1 MDFNFTEEQSMV
13 RDTVASFLQD
23 KYDFETRRKI
33 VASDSGW
40 RADYWKAFAEEL
52 GILGAPFS
60 EELGGLGG
68 GAIDNMIIMEEF
80 GKALVI
86 EPYLGTVVIGG
97 GFMKHSGYA
106 GAASVIEGIVAGTT
120 TIAFAYAEP
129 QGRYTWQDLKTTAKK
144 EGSGYVLNGH
154 KAVVVGAP
162 FATHLVVTARTGGAQ
177 RDTGGVSVFLID
189 KSLPGIVTRD
199 YPTVDGGRASEVYF
213 ENVSIPAD
221 ALIGQEGGGLPLVN
235 KVIDEATAAV
245 GAEAVGVL
253 RKLHE
258 GTLDYAKQ
266 RKQFGTAISNFQ
278 VLQHRMVDMFIEVEQ
293 AVSMTYMATIK
304 LDESDDERA
313 KAVSAAKVRIGRAC
327 KFVGQNA
334 IQIHGGMGMTD
345 ELAIGHYFKRASIIE
360 GLFGSVDHHLRR
372 YESLSFGPVSGKAA

>member
-1 MDFNFTEEQSMV
+1 MDFNFSEEQSML
-13 RDTVASFLQD
+13 RDTIASYLQD

-33 VASDSGW
+33 VSSESGW

-68 GAIDNMIIMEEF
+68 GALDNMIVMEEF

-86 EPYLGTVVIGG
+86 EPYLGTVIIGG
-97 GFMKHSGYA
+97 GFLKHSGHA
-106 GAASVIEGIVAGTT
+106 NAADHIASIVGGEMTV
-120 TIAFAYAEP
+120 AFAYAEA
-129 QGRYTWQDLKTTAKK
+129 QGRYTLSDLKTTAKK
-144 EGSGYVLNGH
+144 DGSGWVLNGH

-162 FATHLVVTARTGGAQ
+162 FASHLIVTARTGGSQ
-177 RDTGGVSVFLID
+177 REASGVSVFLVD
-189 KSLPGIVTRD
+189 KHAKGVTTRD

-213 ENVSIPAD
+213 DNVSVPAD
-221 ALIGQEGGGLPLVN
+221 ALIGAEGAGLPLVE
-235 KVIDEATAAV
+235 KVVDEATAAV
-245 GAEAVGVL
+245 CAEGVGVM

-278 VLQHRMVDMFIEVEQ
+278 VLQHRMVDMFIELEQ
-293 AVSMTYMATIK
+293 SVSMTYMATLK
-304 LDESDDERA
+304 LGESDAERA
-313 KAVSAAKVRIGRAC
+313 KAVSSAKVRIGRAL
-327 KFVGQNA
+327 KFCGQSA

-345 ELAIGHYFKRASIIE
+345 ELAIGHYFKRGTIIE
-360 GLFGSVDHHLRR
+360 GLFGSVDHHLTR
-372 YESLSFGPVSGKAA
+372 YERLSFGKAA

>member
-1 MDFNFTEEQSMV
+1 MDFNFTEEQSML
-13 RDTVASFLQD
+13 RDTVASYLQD
-23 KYDFETRRKI
+23 HYDFDKRRKI
-33 VASDSGW
+33 ITSDAGW
-40 RADYWKAFAEEL
+40 SPAIWKAFAEEL

-68 GAIDNMIIMEEF
+68 GATENMIVMEEV
-80 GKALVI
+80 GKAMVV

-106 GAASVIEGIVAGTT
+106 GAASVIEGIVGGTT
-120 TIAFAYAEP
+120 VIAFAYAEP
-129 QGRYTWQDLKTTAKK
+129 QGRYTWSDLKTTAKK
-144 EGSGYVLNGH
+144 DGSGYLLNGH
-154 KAVVVGAP
+154 KAVVIGAP
-162 FATHLVVTARTGGAQ
+162 WATHLVVTARTGGGQ
-177 RDTGGVSVFLID
+177 RDRDGVSVFLVD
-189 KSLPGIVTRD
+189 KNAKGIVTRD
-199 YPTVDGGRASEVYF
+199 YPTVDGARASEVFF
-213 ENVSIPAD
+213 ENVSVPAD
-221 ALIGQEGGGLPLVN
+221 ALIGVEGAGLPLVE

-245 GAEAVGVL
+245 CAEAVGTL

-258 GTLDYAKQ
+258 GTLDYARQ
-266 RKQFGTAISNFQ
+266 RKQFGQAIASFQ
-278 VLQHRMVDMFIEVEQ
+278 VLQHRMVDMFINVEQ

-304 LDESDDERA
+304 VDEDDHERA

-345 ELAIGHYFKRASIIE
+345 ELAIGHYFKRATMIE

-372 YESLSFGPVSGKAA
+372 YETLSFGKAA

>member
-33 VASDSGW
+33 VASESGW

-52 GILGAPFS
+52 GILGASFS

-129 QGRYTWQDLKTTAKK
+129 QARYTWQDLKTTAKK

-177 RDTGGVSVFLID
+177 RDTGGVSVFLLD
-189 KSLPGIVTRD
+189 KTLPGIVTRD

-221 ALIGQEGGGLPLVN
+221 ALIGEEGGGLPLVN
-235 KVIDEATAAV
+235 KVLDEATAAV

-304 LDESDDERA
+304 LDESDAERA